1 MLPILIV
8 GAGVVGLTLAQG
20 LKKRGI
26 PFLIFERDKDAEA
39 RVQGWGL
46 TLHWCLDS
54 LYETLPEELHEKIL
68 DVQVDPEQG
77 RVDKGNF
84 LYLNTLT
91 GETVWK
97 IPPSRRLRLKRE
109 SFRRLLMQGIDIQF
123 GKTFASFEILP
134 DGVAAHFADGSSVK
148 GSLLIGADGSN
159 SNVRKQLC
167 PETHQLQQ
175 LPIRF
180 TGVSYEVSEEAVSP
194 LRKIDPLLFQ
204 GTNPETNDYL
214 WFSILDVPATN
225 GGDHYT
231 IQVNVSWPVKSPA
244 DEVKSSSE
252 ERLANMKRRGAAL
265 AEPMRSVILDIP
277 EGTHVTEV
285 KLADWPC
292 LEWEG
297 RGRVTLIGDAAHA
310 MTMYRGE
317 AANHGIMDAH
327 RIYMMLQ
334 RCWNDPSRLEEELE
348 EQEAEMRKRTAPAVL
363 LSRQACIDAHDW
375 SRLKEGSPVLA
386 KRVIQS

>member
-20 LKKRGI
+20 LKKVRATKRAKG
-26 PFLIFERDKDAEA
+26 L
-39 RVQGWGL
+39 GL

-54 LYETLPEELHEKIL
+54 LYETLPEELHEKIR

-134 DGVAAHFADGSSVK
+134 DGVVAQFADGSSVK

-167 PETHQLQQ
+167 PETHHLQQ

-180 TGVSYEVSEEAVSP
+180 TGVSYEVLEEAVSP

-214 WFSILDVPATN
+214 SRIFTEAASIGFSILDVPATN

-231 IQVNVSWPVKSPA
+231 VQVNVSWPVKSPA
-244 DEVKSSSE
+244 DEVKSSSD

-277 EGTHVTEV
+277 EETHVTEV

-334 RCWNDPSRLEEELE
+334 RCWNDPSRLEEELKA
-348 EQEAEMRKRTAPAVL
+348 QEAEMRKRTAPAVL